1 VLALVVLWP
10 FLVPETG
17 RIRILRGGL
26 AAGLGLCSVVVAV
39 SAAAGAQDSPLAAVL
54 VPFQA
59 VGLVVGVGLSLVGL
73 PVLAVA
79 APLGDAGLL
88 VMSAICLTAILA
100 SIALVARTS
109 GIGLRGRFAALASLI
124 VALVA
129 VGAFA
134 TFLLGPDHWGP
145 IEFQDVI
152 DSMAAG
158 FLLVAAIAALAW
170 IARVIRVWPARTG
183 DHVST
188 TSGDTQD
195 DDLDAVTQR
204 EPLGQASFRRSLPGS
219 ASARKER
226 PVNLKVMTTRWRV
239 AITIGFVIGAVTG
252 WGSESKYT
260 ADPTGILAYAILN
273 GLFWA
278 VFVLVVWGLQ
288 LGIRR
293 VLVRRGEPKV
303 TIQGPQG
310 QVFQVRL
317 EEAKRYVAEEG
328 YTYTLSPAVRAPSM
342 SVADEVAKL
351 VVLRD
356 NGTITEAEFQQQRA
370 LLLPPS
376 PSTGT

>member
-1 VLALVVLWP
+1 MIIVVAALGALDAGAVLRDPQFDPSALLGPAVLALVVLWP

-39 SAAAGAQDSPLAAVL
+39 SAAAGAQNSPLAAVL

-73 PVLAVA
+73 PLLAVA

-100 SIALVARTS
+100 SVAVVARRS
-109 GIGLRGRFAALASLI
+109 AIGLRGRFAALASLI

-158 FLLVAAIAALAW
+158 FLLIAAIAALAW

-183 DHVST
+183 DRAPT
-188 TSGDTQD
+188 TSGDTQG

-252 WGSESKYT
+252 WGSESKYKMT
-260 ADPTGILAYAILN
+260 PPASWRTRSSMVCSGRSSFSSSGGCNSASAGCWP
-273 GLFWA
+273 
-278 VFVLVVWGLQ
+278 
-288 LGIRR
+288 
-293 VLVRRGEPKV
+293 
-303 TIQGPQG
+303 
-310 QVFQVRL
+310 
-317 EEAKRYVAEEG
+317 AEG
-328 YTYTLSPAVRAPSM
+328 SPR
-342 SVADEVAKL
+342 
-351 VVLRD
+351 
-356 NGTITEAEFQQQRA
+356 
-370 LLLPPS
+370 
-376 PSTGT
+376 